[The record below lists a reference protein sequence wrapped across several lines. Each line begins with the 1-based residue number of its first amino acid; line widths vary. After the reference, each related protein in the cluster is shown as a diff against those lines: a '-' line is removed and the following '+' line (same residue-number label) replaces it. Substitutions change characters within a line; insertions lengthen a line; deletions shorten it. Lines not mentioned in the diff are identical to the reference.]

1 MASDQKLKVRG
12 AEAVILSLLEEDVE
26 VLFGYVGG
34 SIMPVYDALFDYQD
48 KLKHYL
54 TRHEQGAIHA
64 AQGYA
69 RASGKVGVCFSTS
82 GPGATNLITGLADA
96 QLDSTPVLCVTGQVN
111 SGLLGSDAFQ
121 EQDIISISLPVTKW
135 NFQATKAEEIAPA
148 IAKAFYIARSGRPG
162 PVLIDITRNA
172 QMELAE
178 FEYKKCTRLRGH
190 LPYPI
195 IDPNEINKAAEMIN
209 SAKKPFILA
218 GHGITLSHAEEELK
232 TFAEKADIP
241 VACTLLG
248 ISSFPS
254 NHDLYMG
261 MLGLHGNYAPN
272 IKTNECDLLIAIG
285 MRFDDRVTSNL
296 DSYAKQ
302 AKIIH
307 IEIDNSEI
315 DKNVK
320 ADLGINADARESLQ
334 SLIPLIKENKH
345 TEWINEFHE
354 AYKIEYEKI
363 IQRQTMPESGDI
375 QMGEVIKMLSEK
387 TKGEAIIVTDVGQH
401 QMKAARYYEYNT
413 RNSSITSGGL
423 GTMGYAL
430 PASLGAKIAKK
441 DRNVIAIIGDGGF
454 QMTIQELATIK
465 QSGLPLKIII
475 LNNDYLG
482 MVRQLQ
488 EMYFNKRY
496 SYVELVNPDFVK
508 AGDAYG
514 IKSKRVEKRENLE
527 NAIDELLGANE
538 AYILDVK
545 VEKEENVMPM
555 ILAGDSVSNMKLS

>member
-1 MASDQKLKVRG
+1 MESDQIKKVRG
-12 AEAVILSLLEEDVE
+12 AEAVILSLLEEGVE
-26 VLFGYVGG
+26 TLFGYVGG
-34 SIMPVYDALFDYQD
+34 SIMPVYDALFDFQD
-48 KLKHYL
+48 KLNHYL

-69 RASGKVGVCFSTS
+69 RASGKVGVCFTTS

-111 SGLLGSDAFQ
+111 APLLGSDAFQ

-148 IAKAFYIARSGRPG
+148 IAKAFYIAKSGRPG
-162 PVLIDITRNA
+162 PVLIDITRDA
-172 QMELAE
+172 QMGLTE
-178 FEYKKCTRLRGH
+178 FSYKKCTRFRGY

-195 IDPNEINKAAEMIN
+195 IDQEEMKAAAELIN
-209 SAKKPFILA
+209 IAKKPFILA
-218 GHGITLSHAEEELK
+218 GHGVTISHAEEELLAL
-232 TFAEKADIP
+232 AEKADIP

-248 ISSFPS
+248 VSAFPS
-254 NHDLYMG
+254 SHELYMG

-272 IKTNECDLLIAIG
+272 VKTNECDVLIAIG
-285 MRFDDRVTSNL
+285 MRFDDRVTGNINT
-296 DSYAKQ
+296 YAKQ

-315 DKNVK
+315 DKNIK

-334 SLIPLIKENKH
+334 ALLPLIKENKH
-345 TEWINEFHE
+345 TEWINEFIE
-354 AYKIEYEKI
+354 AHKVEYDKI
-363 IQRQTMPESGDI
+363 IQRQTMPDSGDI
-375 QMGEVIKMLSEK
+375 QMGEVIRMLSEK

-430 PASLGAKIAKK
+430 PAALGAKIAKK

-465 QSGLPLKIII
+465 QSRLPLKIII

-488 EMYFNKRY
+488 EVYFNKRY
-496 SYVELVNPDFVK
+496 SYVELINPDFVK

-514 IKSKRVEKRENLE
+514 IKSKRVEKRENLD
-527 NAIDELLGANE
+527 AALDELLEANE

-545 VEKEENVMPM
+545 VEKEENVLPM
-555 ILAGDSVSNMKLS
+555 ILAGDSVSNMKLD